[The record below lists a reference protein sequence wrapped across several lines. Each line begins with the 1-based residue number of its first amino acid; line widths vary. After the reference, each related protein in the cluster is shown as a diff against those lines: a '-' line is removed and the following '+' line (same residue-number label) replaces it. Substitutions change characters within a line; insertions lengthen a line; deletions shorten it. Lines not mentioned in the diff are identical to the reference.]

1 MTHTLKLMLAA
12 VAMLMPMT
20 AAAYV
25 PPDQYIYV
33 DDYGLPPPTARHAQE
48 RVEAQNALLAER
60 RQQQNGTYT
69 TTYGGPVYPSVVSGS
84 GQPGYVVIDPPHDVA
99 SGDSALA
106 ASLDDLILS
115 VDDLSAT
122 VADLQGRVDRPTRT
136 IQPPRSDSWIEP
148 PAPTWHPLPRSGA
161 GTWVLVGLGG
171 IAAAWTLRKVTAA
184 EIA

>member
-1 MTHTLKLMLAA
+1 MTHTLKLMLAS
-12 VAMLMPMT
+12 VAMLLPMT

-33 DDYGLPPPTARHAQE
+33 DDYGLPPPTARHAQD
-48 RVEAQNALLAER
+48 RVAAQNALLAER

-69 TTYGGPVYPSVVSGS
+69 TTVGGPVFPSVVSGS
-84 GQPGYVVIDPPHDVA
+84 GQPGYVVVDPPHDVA
-99 SGDSALA
+99 SGDSALHN
-106 ASLDDLILS
+106 SLDDLIAS

-136 IQPPRSDSWIEP
+136 VQAPRPSTWVEP
-148 PAPTWHPLPRSGA
+148 PAPWHPLPRSGA